1 MMNRAV
7 WAVMIGVMCVP
18 FAWAQT
24 DAERGQAFILE
35 SKRLPVAE
43 RVDRAVLT
51 IQNSTDDAVV
61 AEAAWDLT
69 RFWDNPEEKIAAID
83 SMLASKQQDTRAF
96 QWGTMAKARL
106 LARQGAK
113 EEARAIFQNAIAQNW
128 EKARV
133 MYFDS
138 LWETGDYALMAMDL
152 YEHNANAPADTRNQV
167 VYEEGRDFIEML
179 NGLRAMRTGNA
190 DSSAMRD
197 VFPKLKESKFRPL
210 AIRFAKALCL
220 TADDRCPEALAELDE
235 VQKLIGEK
243 ASPDFDESRDLPL
256 FRAAVLFFEGRDFD
270 AARASFREY
279 MDRNADNRSR
289 VLGQALTL
297 IFAMENS
304 YQDGQIILELTDLLV
319 NSEYITDE
327 TIKSQFPEWYVGSL
341 LISHQSGLAKRGRW
355 DEAARGWAQIM
366 GEYYPRTLSSAVAAL
381 NFGIYI
387 SWRHND
393 LDGAERLLNDILEN
407 APFDGIVPHVKS
419 ILSDIR
425 AKRGDKAGAIALLQ
439 ESLNRLGPT
448 PYGKGPV
455 SDCRKDVIR
464 KLNELT
470 K

>member
-1 MMNRAV
+1 V
-7 WAVMIGVMCVP
+7 
-18 FAWAQT
+18 
-24 DAERGQAFILE
+24 

-69 RFWDNPEEKIAAID
+69 RFWNNPEEKIAAID
-83 SMLASKQQDTRAF
+83 SMLTSKQQDTRAF

-113 EEARAIFQNAIAQNW
+113 EEAHAIFQNAIAQNW

-179 NGLRAMRTGNA
+179 NSLRAMRINSP

-197 VFPKLKESKFRPL
+197 VFPKLKESKYRPL
-210 AIRFAKALCL
+210 AIRLAKALCL
-220 TADDRCPEALAELDE
+220 TADDRCAEAVAELDE
-235 VQKLIGEK
+235 VQKLIDAN
-243 ASPDFDESRDLPL
+243 ASPEFDESKELPL

-297 IFAMENS
+297 SYAMKNS
-304 YQDGQIILELTDLLV
+304 LQDSKKLLELSSLMV
-319 NSEYITDE
+319 NSEYITDS
-327 TIKSQFPEWYVGSL
+327 TIKDSLPEWYVAGLMNMHS
-341 LISHQSGLAKRGRW
+341 SGLAVQGRW
-355 DEAARGWAQIM
+355 DEAAVVNAEIM
-366 GEYYPRTLSSAVAAL
+366 SKYYPHTISAANAAL
-381 NFGIYI
+381 NFAIYI

-407 APFDGIVPHVKS
+407 APFDGVVPHVNS
-419 ILSDIR
+419 ILADIR
-425 AKRGDKAGAIALLQ
+425 AKRGDEAGAIALLQ
-439 ESLNRLGPT
+439 ESLNRLGAA

-464 KLNELT
+464 KLNELA